1 MITTHASSRIG
12 LFLILAFN
20 ISSRGFAQ
28 EPLTAGLN
36 QLEVIRPGTHERALP
51 EVELTDTPAGDRMVV
66 DISRTLH
73 VHRFYYDGDREYQ
86 GPIVQGG
93 PITVVA
99 NHPRTGEQL
108 YVDVSLPNGA
118 PIIAYNKSAITYVY
132 PNRRVTIKFSRYK
145 KIGARVVYKS
155 GQGAARVRESKVTA
169 FKERVHEAHQ
179 SSQLAQAV
187 HGGLQDAKNVVHGA
201 KDAIDG
207 LTGGLLERGKQLTAI
222 IPGAA
227 ALRSYGEDRAQ
238 RQYENGVRFADKL
251 NQSEQIPFVTTN
263 R

>member
-1 MITTHASSRIG
+1 MIDKNIPWKIV
-12 LFLILAFN
+12 LFLVTLLR
-20 ISSRGFAQ
+20 ISSGFAQ

-51 EVELTDTPAGDRMVV
+51 EVELNDTPGGDRMVV
-66 DISRTLH
+66 DIPRTLH

-108 YVDVSLPNGA
+108 YVDINLPNGA
-118 PIIAYNKSAITYVY
+118 PIIAYDKSAITYVY
-132 PNRRVTIKFSRYK
+132 TDRRVSIKFSRFK

-155 GQGAARVRESKVTA
+155 GQGAARVRDAKVTA
-169 FKERVHEAHQ
+169 LKDRIHESHQ

-187 HGGLQDAKNVVHGA
+187 HGGLQGAKNMVHGT

-207 LTGGLLERGKQLTAI
+207 LAGGLLERGQQLTSI

-238 RQYENGVRFADKL
+238 RQYENKVRFAGKL
-251 NQSEQIPFVTTN
+251 NDNKRSPFVTTN

>member
-1 MITTHASSRIG
+1 MISTHSFLKVGLLLVLMAS
-12 LFLILAFN
+12 A
-20 ISSRGFAQ
+20 SSRGFAQ
-28 EPLTAGLN
+28 EPLTSGLN

-51 EVELTDTPAGDRMVV
+51 EVELKETPAGDRMVV
-66 DISRTLH
+66 DIPRTLH

-99 NHPRTGEQL
+99 NHPRTGGQL

-118 PIIAYNKSAITYVY
+118 PIIAYSKSAITYVY
-132 PNRRVTIKFSRYK
+132 PDRRVTIKFSRFE

-155 GQGAARVRESKVTA
+155 GQGAARVRDSKVSA

-187 HGGLQDAKNVVHGA
+187 HSGLEDAKNVVHGA
-201 KDAIDG
+201 KGAIDG
-207 LTGGLLERGKQLTAI
+207 LTGGLLERGRQLTAI

-251 NQSEQIPFVTTN
+251 NQSENVPFVTTN